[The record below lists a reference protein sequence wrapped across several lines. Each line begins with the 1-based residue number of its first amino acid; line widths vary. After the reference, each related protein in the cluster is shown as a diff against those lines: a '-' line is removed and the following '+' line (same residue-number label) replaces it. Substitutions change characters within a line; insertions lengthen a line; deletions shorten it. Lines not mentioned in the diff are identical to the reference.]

1 MNIMQKFVW
10 YIFKKTSLSLAALT
24 MLAMSHVSAERPF
37 ITDDAALSGFRR
49 SELASWIFASKTGTE
64 FWHSANLG
72 LTNWAELTI
81 AGTWGR
87 SKYEF
92 NGETFREFSYTLPLL
107 QAKFLIRGYEPNGL
121 PGVGVAVGA
130 DMPWGK
136 GAFVSNGYGAFGTV
150 LLTQCF
156 GMNENLLIH
165 AQAGGTYLKEKES
178 KEQRLGLVFGIGA
191 QVKVYRG
198 FHLIGEIVNGDPYE
212 HGAGSMYQ
220 LGIRQFV
227 SDHLQLDLAFGS
239 GISNDTRASSWVT
252 GGIRYVLSFD
262 KSNRNGRRIT
272 T

>member
-1 MNIMQKFVW
+1 MFATPW
-10 YIFKKTSLSLAALT
+10 ALA
-24 MLAMSHVSAERPF
+24 VRPF
-37 ITDDAALSGFRR
+37 ITDDAAITGFKR
-49 SELASWIFASKTGTE
+49 SELASWIFAGKTGTE

-81 AGTWGR
+81 AGIWGR

-92 NGETFREFSYTLPLL
+92 NGKTFREPSYTLPLL
-107 QAKFLIRGYEPNGL
+107 QAKFLIRGYKPNGL
-121 PGVGVAVGA
+121 PGVGIAIGA

-136 GAFVSNGYGAFGTV
+136 GAFVPDGYGAFGTV

-156 GMNENLLIH
+156 GMKENLLIH

-178 KEQRLGLVFGIGA
+178 REQRMGLVFGFGA

-198 FHLIGEIVNGDPYE
+198 FHLIGEIVNGDPYD

-227 SDHLQLDLAFGS
+227 SDKLQCDLAFGNRIS
-239 GISNDTRASSWVT
+239 GDSRASSWVT
-252 GGIRYVLSFD
+252 CGIRYVLSFD
-262 KSNRNGRRIT
+262 KSKRS
-272 T
+272 